1 MPVCAVDR
9 RRGPLACLPRLG
21 ALAVAGALLAGS
33 AIAGPTVRTARAP
46 GVPLPPPRPDAPQ
59 STSQRAPAAIAA
71 QAEVPSPPPRP
82 NNLEQHAAKPAAAD
96 PAILAE
102 ESACLERLTKLG
114 VRFEPL
120 PAIAQGECGT
130 AHPLRI
136 SSLGSMLQIAPPAT
150 LACPVAEALARWT
163 AEVVI
168 PESRRHLEAEP
179 SRIAIGTSYEC
190 RSRNRQE
197 GAKLSE
203 HAFANAVDVSGFE
216 FGRGKTVQ
224 IGDHPA
230 ETPPALFQA
239 AIRSQACAYF
249 TTVLGPG
256 SDAAHATHLH
266 LDLRGRKGNHRL
278 CQ

>member
-1 MPVCAVDR
+1 VD
-9 RRGPLACLPRLG
+9 
-21 ALAVAGALLAGS
+21 
-33 AIAGPTVRTARAP
+33 
-46 GVPLPPPRPDAPQ
+46 Q
-59 STSQRAPAAIAA
+59 PAAT
-71 QAEVPSPPPRP
+71 
-82 NNLEQHAAKPAAAD
+82 PAAPD
-96 PAILAE
+96 PALIAE
-102 ESACLERLTKLG
+102 ESACQERLTKLG

-120 PAIAQGECGT
+120 PAISQGQCG
-130 AHPLRI
+130 APHPLRV
-136 SSLGSMLQIAPPAT
+136 SSLGTLQVAPPAT
-150 LACPVAEALARWT
+150 VACPVAEALGRWA
-163 AEVVI
+163 AEVVL
-168 PESRRHLEAEP
+168 PEGRRHLEAEP

-203 HAFANAVDVSGFE
+203 HAFANGVDVSGFE
-216 FGRGKTVQ
+216 FGGRKAVQ
-224 IGDHPA
+224 IGEHLA

-266 LDLRGRKGNHRL
+266 LDLRGRKGNYRI